1 MEKDKNVANT
11 KNDTSVEEIE
21 NQIKRLDTDL
31 TEKQSALTKL
41 NKELDEKQRKL
52 EALNKELDGFADKK
66 NADVAERQSLTQD
79 IVRLKAEAVRLKA
92 AAETA
97 ETEYVRKKAEL
108 DKAFSERKAETDAL
122 IAEKEK
128 AIESVAKEREAVA
141 RSIGE
146 LLSTLRSQTEK
157 SGNSAAEIY
166 KTIIA
171 DGTEQVNAAVSDA
184 ADVIAEIQK
193 QVDLY
198 KKQRDAVV
206 AESVKKRGE
215 ILSSAE
221 ELRAKKIAELEAALK
236 EKQDRLYDDIESVS
250 AERLS
255 LSDDRRKLESE
266 LRGFDSAVEKRVK
279 DEYVRLSE
287 EIENLKAELASTQE
301 ALDAKNREYSELKRR
316 TNIQKCYDLEDE
328 RKTNAQLQ
336 SRIKD
341 LESRIV
347 SDELVR
353 AFKEK
358 AMLYDAAQRE
368 FEDNREKYARLES
381 EVERLRHAAGL
392 NKTLRDIIE
401 SNECSIEELKTQLE
415 RFRDKE
421 YSVEH
426 RMKPITEYPIFVKTH
441 KRYDGGEEVNHP
453 LALYKSDGAEL
464 DEIEWLDNVANGIAS
479 ENFVF
484 GRRLLEAFHTCI
496 KTSIW
501 SPITVLA
508 GVSGTGKSELPR
520 LYSQYGGLNFLNMP
534 VKPDW
539 DSPSSMFGYY
549 NSLEKRFEAKEA
561 IRAMYQMQADEDFK
575 KQLAMFLLDEMNL
588 AYVELYFSDMLSK
601 LEENRGR
608 KSSDAVVYRVDLG
621 ADVKPLELKLTHNM
635 FWVGTMNED
644 ETTKSL
650 SDKVIDRSNI
660 IVFPRPKKLQ
670 SRKLD
675 YKSYDKGYLKLE
687 TWGKW
692 NIEYSELVGSEKF
705 DAKLEHYKDIVQRV
719 SNELENGGRAL
730 GHRVWQSI

>member
-1 MEKDKNVANT
+1 M
-11 KNDTSVEEIE
+11 
-21 NQIKRLDTDL
+21 
-31 TEKQSALTKL
+31 
-41 NKELDEKQRKL
+41 
-52 EALNKELDGFADKK
+52 
-66 NADVAERQSLTQD
+66 
-79 IVRLKAEAVRLKA
+79 
-92 AAETA
+92 
-97 ETEYVRKKAEL
+97 
-108 DKAFSERKAETDAL
+108 
-122 IAEKEK
+122 
-128 AIESVAKEREAVA
+128 
-141 RSIGE
+141 
-146 LLSTLRSQTEK
+146 
-157 SGNSAAEIY
+157 
-166 KTIIA
+166 
-171 DGTEQVNAAVSDA
+171 
-184 ADVIAEIQK
+184 
-193 QVDLY
+193 
-198 KKQRDAVV
+198 
-206 AESVKKRGE
+206 
-215 ILSSAE
+215 
-221 ELRAKKIAELEAALK
+221 
-236 EKQDRLYDDIESVS
+236 
-250 AERLS
+250 
-255 LSDDRRKLESE
+255 
-266 LRGFDSAVEKRVK
+266 
-279 DEYVRLSE
+279 
-287 EIENLKAELASTQE
+287 
-301 ALDAKNREYSELKRR
+301 
-316 TNIQKCYDLEDE
+316 
-328 RKTNAQLQ
+328 
-336 SRIKD
+336 
-341 LESRIV
+341 
-347 SDELVR
+347 
-353 AFKEK
+353 
-358 AMLYDAAQRE
+358 
-368 FEDNREKYARLES
+368 
-381 EVERLRHAAGL
+381 
-392 NKTLRDIIE
+392 
-401 SNECSIEELKTQLE
+401 
-415 RFRDKE
+415 
-421 YSVEH
+421 
-426 RMKPITEYPIFVKTH
+426 
-441 KRYDGGEEVNHP
+441 
-453 LALYKSDGAEL
+453 
-464 DEIEWLDNVANGIAS
+464 
-479 ENFVF
+479 
-484 GRRLLEAFHTCI
+484 EAFHTCI